1 MLILQFLL
9 FSNHSKVQARGKLA
23 LSLIKPVASKSASA
37 ERGGRFNA
45 LVCAK
50 IIGAS
55 ISTTPIIAQVTIP
68 RLKRAKNHSKNHK
81 QKNRNTKQKRL
92 YVNSK
97 LLGNSKTH

>member
-9 FSNHSKVQARGKLA
+9 LATTARSQARSKLA
-23 LSLIKPVASKSASA
+23 LSLIKLVASKSASA

-45 LVCAK
+45 LVC
-50 IIGAS
+50 GAS
-55 ISTTPIIAQVTIP
+55 ISTAVKIAQVTMP